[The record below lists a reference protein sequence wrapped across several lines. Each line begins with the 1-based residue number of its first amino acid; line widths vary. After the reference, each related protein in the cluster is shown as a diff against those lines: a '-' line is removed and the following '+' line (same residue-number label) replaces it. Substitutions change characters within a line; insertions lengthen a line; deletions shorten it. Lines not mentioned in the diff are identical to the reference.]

1 MADDLEKML
10 TTTLRKFEKGCG
22 WGASLSA
29 HFDGFENT
37 FSNVAENIKRLRRI
51 AKNTKINTKAQESIQ
66 KSMKELRAFSQAM
79 ADDPITVSNLVEDHI
94 ALQMFEEELNKLVK
108 NCTETP

>member
-1 MADDLEKML
+1 MHRAPHETQRGRGTLEADLPAAPLPGEETPRVEVDDEW
-10 TTTLRKFEKGCG
+10 RR
-22 WGASLSA
+22 WI
-29 HFDGFENT
+29 
-37 FSNVAENIKRLRRI
+37 AENLLVDEP
-51 AKNTKINTKAQESIQ
+51 AESIQ